1 MNQKKIGEF
10 IAKLRKE
17 NDLTQQELAD
27 KINVTSKAV
36 SKWENGR
43 SLMDISLLSPLSNIL
58 GVSVLE
64 LLNGERIKDDSKPL
78 VADETLKKSFNY
90 AQKKI
95 RKSRVKTIIGTI
107 LIIMFAFSISFV
119 FTKLYLLKKYEV
131 KDYKNE
137 KYQNIINSLNKQD
150 TLTIYKKTI
159 SEDDYLS
166 FQNIR
171 IRNDF
176 SEYTNEMDN
185 TGYASS
191 TYNLYKDSKLLAMF
205 SISTFETYIELF
217 KNNILFSSNED
228 MKNQFNKADRGYMLL
243 KYDINDDIDLLNYLK
258 DNYYQNSNI
267 FSSVRD
273 IKESAALKV
282 FANTITPNVESLT
295 IINGDYHGYI
305 FNCKNNLKEVN
316 IIRNNKRY
324 VFIFGGTLA
333 NDEYIKDLLSTLE
346 IRY

>member
-95 RKSRVKTIIGTI
+95 RKSRVKTIIVTI

-228 MKNQFNKADRGYMLL
+228 MKNQFKKADRGYMLL